1 MNGKGSRSELA
12 RRLFLTRLGAGVGV
26 VGAATVGAPA
36 SHAQSSEAT
45 GWKPTRHAL
54 DDWMDKL
61 PGQHRFVFD
70 TITPEGIA
78 QTLQFANNFFEANKT
93 GYELQ
98 DSDLAVIVV
107 CRHKSTA
114 FAYKDSIWAKYSAQ
128 LSTQTGF
135 VDPKT
140 KEAPVINVYG
150 TPGNGSDQQAGR
162 LNNLIKRGTH
172 LAVCQMATRA
182 IAGQIARAT
191 NQTQDAVLAEL
202 ISNLLDNAHM
212 APAGIVAV
220 NRAQERGYTFANGG

>member
-12 RRLFLTRLGAGVGV
+12 RRLFLTRLGGGVGV
-26 VGAATVGAPA
+26 VGGAAVGAPA
-36 SHAQSSEAT
+36 SHAQSSEVSA
-45 GWKPTRHAL
+45 WKPTRHAL

-70 TITPEGIA
+70 TITPEGLA

-98 DSDLAVIVV
+98 DSDLAVIVI

-114 FAYKDSIWAKYSAQ
+114 FGYKDSIWAKYSAQ
-128 LSTQTGF
+128 LSNSTGF

-162 LNNLIKRGTH
+162 LNNLIKRGVH
-172 LAVCQMATRA
+172 LAVCQMATRG

-191 NQTQDAVLAEL
+191 NQTQDAVFNEL
-202 ISNLLDNAHM
+202 IANVLDNAHM

-220 NRAQERGYTFANGG
+220 NRAQERGYAFANGG